1 MAQLG
6 DRYKHGKLL
15 EISENSY
22 LITGGIRLPILGKTV
37 KRLERTR
44 SSITKKS
51 YLVGLNP
58 HYTMKREEKKEMD

>member
-22 LITGGIRLPILGKTV
+22 LITGGIRLPIMGKSV

-44 SSITKKS
+44 SSVTKKS
-51 YLVGLNP
+51 YLIGLHP
-58 HYTMKREEKKEMD
+58 HYTMKKEQTKQLE